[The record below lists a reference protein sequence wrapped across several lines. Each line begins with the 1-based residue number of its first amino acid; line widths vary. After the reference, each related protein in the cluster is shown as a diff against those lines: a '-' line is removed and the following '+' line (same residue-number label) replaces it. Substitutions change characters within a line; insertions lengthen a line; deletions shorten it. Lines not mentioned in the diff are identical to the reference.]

1 MKHQK
6 SINSD
11 HVRRRNVP
19 SPENEQVSQRL
30 TELLSPSVWAQ
41 QAYYRQLGLRERI
54 LTLPLIYIRNN
65 SDRISLVLTPEKR
78 LRFKGFRYFEV
89 LKFWKRCD

>member
-30 TELLSPSVWAQ
+30 TELITPAVWAQ
-41 QAYYRQLGLRERI
+41 QAYYRQLGMRARI
-54 LTLPLIYIRNN
+54 LTLPLAA
-65 SDRISLVLTPEKR
+65 VLTLSKATSP
-78 LRFKGFRYFEV
+78 LS
-89 LKFWKRCD
+89 L